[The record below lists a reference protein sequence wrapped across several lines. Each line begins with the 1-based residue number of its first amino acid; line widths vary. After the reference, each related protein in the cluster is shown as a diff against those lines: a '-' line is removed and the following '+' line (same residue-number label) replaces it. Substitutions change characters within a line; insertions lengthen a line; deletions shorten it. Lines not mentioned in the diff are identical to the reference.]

1 MGRLRNSR
9 AFNDAADPFVSAC
22 AHAGIPHRFLAQK
35 GLYAKPI
42 IIDLI
47 SYFAVLEN
55 AHDSPALYRVL
66 TWPLWNVS
74 HAALVELTH
83 AAHKKG
89 CSLWKICV
97 EIDLVPD
104 IEAND
109 RERIRGIVGILQRHG
124 SVSRSA
130 ASIAISHDSERH
142 RTACVARE
150 WRDDR
155 NSRKSAIYQ

>member
-1 MGRLRNSR
+1 MGWGDFAILVRS
-9 AFNDAADPFVSAC
+9 NDAADPFVSAC

-66 TWPLWNVS
+66 TWSLWNVS
-74 HAALVELTH
+74 HAALVELPMPPTKRVH
-83 AAHKKG
+83 RCGK
-89 CSLWKICV
+89 CV
-97 EIDLVPD
+97 RTIELLPD
-104 IEAND
+104 IEADD
-109 RERIRGIVGILQRHG
+109 REQIRGIVALLERHG

-130 ASIAISHDSERH
+130 RLPLLF
-142 RTACVARE
+142 
-150 WRDDR
+150 
-155 NSRKSAIYQ
+155 SRS